1 MIYFKMLYAILPIGG
16 TEKYVTQGSRLHITF
31 DKYKVLSL
39 HKLPT
44 KLTIENQNISQGGFV
59 TMQILVYKKIR
70 DGYAFKKIRRHNY
83 QRKIGIRKFFAEVEI
98 KEIHT
103 C

>member
-1 MIYFKMLYAILPIGG
+1 MLYAILPIGG

-44 KLTIENQNISQGGFV
+44 KFTIENQNISQGGFV
-59 TMQILVYKKIR
+59 MHLKKLEDIIIKEKLELENFLLKLKLR
-70 DGYAFKKIRRHNY
+70 KYIHVNDGN
-83 QRKIGIRKFFAEVEI
+83 QKIGWLNK
-98 KEIHT
+98 
-103 C
+103 